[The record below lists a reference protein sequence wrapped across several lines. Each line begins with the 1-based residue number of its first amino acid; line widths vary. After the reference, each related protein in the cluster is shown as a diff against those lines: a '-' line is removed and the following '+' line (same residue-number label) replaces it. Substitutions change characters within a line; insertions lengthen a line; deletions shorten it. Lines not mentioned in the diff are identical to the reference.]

1 MIDRRPQGRAV
12 LGGVVVAVQDVLL
25 PWSDPAAQWGIGVFE
40 TLALHDA
47 APRDLDAHLE
57 RLTAAALRLAVPL
70 PATPEL
76 VRAVRLVA
84 EGQQVPRAWLKIVVS
99 RSGLWAVFAGPI
111 DAAENDRP
119 VSAVVLPWQR
129 HRTDPT
135 VGIKSIGYAASI
147 LGLEEARRRGADE
160 GFWLNDRGH
169 VMEACTAN
177 VFVASGRAVVTPA
190 LSDGARDGV
199 TRAQAIVALRD
210 FGLSVRQSKV
220 RIATLRAADEIF
232 LTSSLRGVRPVVR
245 MDARDVRGGRPG
257 PIARRLAE
265 HLAKSVVHKEG

>member
-25 PWSDPAAQWGIGVFE
+25 PWSDPAAQWGVGVFE

-57 RLTAAALRLAVPL
+57 RLNGAALRLAVPL
-70 PATPEL
+70 PATSEL
-76 VRAVRLVA
+76 NRAVRLVA
-84 EGQQVPRAWLKIVVS
+84 EGQTERRAWLKIVVS

-111 DAAENDRP
+111 DETENDRP

-169 VMEACTAN
+169 LMEACTAN

-190 LSDGARDGV
+190 LSDGSRDGV
-199 TRAQAIVALRD
+199 TRAQAIVALRE

-245 MDARDVRGGRPG
+245 MDGRDVRGGRPG

-265 HLAKSVVHKEG
+265 RLATSVVHKEN